1 MFISLYMYFQR
12 KEKKKKKIFEV
23 FLGGLSL
30 ELLDNVNNFLQD
42 VLIRT
47 LTTDEIKLNPI
58 DAEDPEVSSFN
69 MLIYRCINII
79 LWEWEDQLF
88 TFQN

>member
-23 FLGGLSL
+23 FWGGLSL

>member
-23 FLGGLSL
+23 FWGGGLSL

-79 LWEWEDQLF
+79 LWEWED
-88 TFQN
+88 

>member
-23 FLGGLSL
+23 FWGGLSL

-79 LWEWEDQLF
+79 LWEWED
-88 TFQN
+88 

>member
-79 LWEWEDQLF
+79 LWEWED
-88 TFQN
+88 

>member
-12 KEKKKKKIFEV
+12 KEKKKKIFEV